1 MIRQILDNQIDCL
14 DTDFKYW
21 VTIDWFNKQTNEA
34 AVHSRHKE
42 LRRSIRAF
50 YGEPIKTWWFNEV
63 HKDPFSPHYGGYHSH
78 AVVSD
83 CSPERWKNPSRRME
97 RFLSEKDPETL
108 FTALSGGDPSEER
121 KCALLERVLR
131 LSPKTPNGKE
141 GVKVKP
147 ITHDVKGLVGRYCV
161 KQIGRGLSIGEVI
174 DESNSD
180 LNRERWRNDWRELST
195 SKRSERLPT

>member
-97 RFLSEKDPETL
+97 RFLSERIQRRCSRRSQVPIKRRTEV
-108 FTALSGGDPSEER
+108 
-121 KCALLERVLR
+121 CALGACAPL
-131 LSPKTPNGKE
+131 
-141 GVKVKP
+141 
-147 ITHDVKGLVGRYCV
+147 IAQDA
-161 KQIGRGLSIGEVI
+161 
-174 DESNSD
+174 
-180 LNRERWRNDWRELST
+180 
-195 SKRSERLPT
+195 

>member
-1 MIRQILDNQIDCL
+1 MIRQIIDNQLEAL

-21 VTIDWFNKQTNEA
+21 VTIDWFSKQTSEG
-34 AVHSRHKE
+34 AVHRRHKE
-42 LRRSIRAF
+42 LRRTIRSF
-50 YGEPIKTWWFNEV
+50 YKEPIKSWWFCEI
-63 HKDPFSPHYGGYHSH
+63 HKDPFCRHYGGYHSH

-83 CSPERWKNPSRRME
+83 CSPERWRNPSKRME

-108 FTALSGGDPSEER
+108 FTVLSGGSPPIER

-131 LSPKTPNGKE
+131 LSPLCPNGKE

-147 ITHDVKGLVGRYCV
+147 IHDARGLVGRYCL

-174 DESNSD
+174 DTSNSD
-180 LNRERWRNDWRELST
+180 LDRDLWRKDWNE
-195 SKRSERLPT
+195 KRPRQQTLPC

>member
-1 MIRQILDNQIDCL
+1 
-14 DTDFKYW
+14 
-21 VTIDWFNKQTNEA
+21 
-34 AVHSRHKE
+34 
-42 LRRSIRAF
+42 
-50 YGEPIKTWWFNEV
+50 
-63 HKDPFSPHYGGYHSH
+63 
-78 AVVSD
+78 
-83 CSPERWKNPSRRME
+83 ME

-108 FTALSGGDPSEER
+108 FRALSGGDPSEER